1 MRPTAHYYVFLLPVA
16 LTHLFGSSA
25 LAFVT
30 PALSPPRRR
39 MYSTSRNPHVALCAS
54 ARRESDDIAASSTA
68 MIDAAQD
75 LTADQ
80 VG

>member
-1 MRPTAHYYVFLLPVA
+1 MF
-16 LTHLFGSSA
+16 
-25 LAFVT
+25 
-30 PALSPPRRR
+30 
-39 MYSTSRNPHVALCAS
+39 STSRNPHVDLCAS
-54 ARRESDDIAASSTA
+54 AKRESDDIAASSMT